1 MNADPDRLSAA
12 PAPHGLRL
20 RGGFCPGPEDGVP
33 AFDDGRPARSLY
45 LVGHAGPAMWAAFR
59 AAGPAGDHPL
69 DRWSRMV
76 LDEVADEFAG
86 RALLP
91 GDGPPW
97 LPFQRWAQAADAV
110 YPSPIGILIHPE
122 FGLWHGYRGALA
134 FAEALP
140 TPARDPR
147 PSPCE
152 SCADR
157 PCLSTCPVNAF
168 GSEGLRRARLHRPS
182 RRPPLGPIVLRP
194 AAAHGAPGSVG
205 RDYHY
210 PDGEAAHHMAA
221 FFRAQ
226 RNGD

>member
-168 GSEGLRRARLHRPS
+168 GSEGYDVPACTGHLADPAGADCLETGCRARRACP
-182 RRPPLGPIVLRP
+182 
-194 AAAHGAPGSVG
+194 VG

>member
-12 PAPHGLRL
+12 LAPHGLRL

-33 AFDDGRPARSLY
+33 AFDNGRPARSLY
-45 LVGHAGPAMWAAFR
+45 LVGHAGPAMWAAFS
-59 AAGPAGDHPL
+59 AAAPAGDHPL
-69 DRWSRMV
+69 DCWSRHV
-76 LDEVADEFAG
+76 LDEVAHEFAG

-157 PCLSTCPVNAF
+157 PCLSTCPVGAF
-168 GSEGLRRARLHRPS
+168 GSEGYDVPACTGHLAGPAGADCLEIGCRARRACP
-182 RRPPLGPIVLRP
+182 
-194 AAAHGAPGSVG
+194 VG
-205 RDYHY
+205 LDYHY

-221 FFRAQ
+221 FFRTH
-226 RNGD
+226 RNDD

>member
-1 MNADPDRLSAA
+1 
-12 PAPHGLRL
+12 
-20 RGGFCPGPEDGVP
+20 
-33 AFDDGRPARSLY
+33 
-45 LVGHAGPAMWAAFR
+45 MWAAFR

-76 LDEVADEFAG
+76 LDEFAG

-168 GSEGLRRARLHRPS
+168 GSEGYDVPACTGHLADPAGADCLETGCRARRACP
-182 RRPPLGPIVLRP
+182 
-194 AAAHGAPGSVG
+194 VG

-210 PDGEAAHHMAA
+210 PGFPRWIASLMT
-221 FFRAQ
+221 FL
-226 RNGD
+226 GDSAIRINAIPSSRRVKPVSPCG

>member
-1 MNADPDRLSAA
+1 MNADPGRLSAA
-12 PAPHGLRL
+12 LAPHGLRL

-45 LVGHAGPAMWAAFR
+45 LVGHAGPAMWPAFR
-59 AAGPAGDHPL
+59 AAAPAGDHPL
-69 DRWSRMV
+69 DRWSRQV
-76 LDEVADEFAG
+76 LDEVALGFAG

-140 TPARDPR
+140 MPAHDPR

-152 SCADR
+152 SCTDR
-157 PCLSTCPVNAF
+157 PCLSTCPVGAF
-168 GSEGLRRARLHRPS
+168 GPEGYDVPACTGQLADPAGADCMEAGCRARRACP
-182 RRPPLGPIVLRP
+182 
-194 AAAHGAPGSVG
+194 VG
-205 RDYHY
+205 RDYLY
-210 PDGEAAHHMAA
+210 PEGEAAHHMAA
-221 FFRAQ
+221 FFRAH
-226 RNGD
+226 RDDD

>member
-168 GSEGLRRARLHRPS
+168 GSEGYDVPACTGHLADPAGADCLETGCRARRAC
-182 RRPPLGPIVLRP
+182 
-194 AAAHGAPGSVG
+194 SVG